1 MTTEF
6 GFCLESD
13 LELPVVLKQRSVLLY
28 SVIHYG
34 MFLYVVNVNVF
45 ALLKVENI
53 VKVEADPSLPAAH
66 LV

>member
-1 MTTEF
+1 
-6 GFCLESD
+6 
-13 LELPVVLKQRSVLLY
+13 
-28 SVIHYG
+28 